1 MRTKARMF
9 LGAFIVS
16 FVVFMFLIM
25 VLLVDFRSKSTSGY
39 MDDQTVFATEGTD
52 DGGKRIVLFN
62 TEIEVPDF
70 LEFLFK

>member
-39 MDDQTVFATEGTD
+39 MNDQSRIRN
-52 DGGKRIVLFN
+52 GGNR
-62 TEIEVPDF
+62 
-70 LEFLFK
+70 

>member
-16 FVVFMFLIM
+16 FVVFLFLVM
-25 VLLVDFRSKSTSGY
+25 VLLVDFRSKATSGY
-39 MDDQTVFATEGTD
+39 MDDQTVFATVGTD
-52 DGGKRIVLFN
+52 DGGKKIVLFN

-70 LEFLFK
+70 LEFLFR